1 MVRTL
6 KMDILLMKSYLQ
18 IGPCRTLELHAASFN
33 KTVVIKFEMSPESM
47 EVKAPFSVSGF
58 SVSGSLLVLASAG
71 NKSVVTLNV
80 QVVKRMF
87 KI

>member
-1 MVRTL
+1 
-6 KMDILLMKSYLQ
+6 MKSYLQ

-33 KTVVIKFEMSPESM
+33 KMVVIKFEMSPEST

-58 SVSGSLLVLASAG
+58 SVSGSVLASAG

-80 QVVKRMF
+80 QVVERMF

>member
-1 MVRTL
+1 MVKTL

-33 KTVVIKFEMSPESM
+33 VIKFEMSPEST

-71 NKSVVTLNV
+71 NKSVVTLNL